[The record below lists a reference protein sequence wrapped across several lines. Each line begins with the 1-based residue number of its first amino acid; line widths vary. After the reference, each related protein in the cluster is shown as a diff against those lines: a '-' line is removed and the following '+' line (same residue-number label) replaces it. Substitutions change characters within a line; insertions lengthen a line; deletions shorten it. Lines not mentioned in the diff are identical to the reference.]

1 MSKRLMI
8 LVLSLLALTG
18 CGEDDMADL
27 NQYLEEVKARPK
39 VPIEPLPIIRPV
51 ESFVFNPE
59 GLRDPFQPLEN
70 ALNGKNVDLSAV
82 NGVKP
87 DLQRKKDE
95 LEAYALDTL
104 RIVGTLTNQKGLW
117 ALIRAQDGSIH
128 RIQAGQHMGLNY
140 GRVIKILPNKIE
152 LMEIVPDRPGTWR
165 EQAASLALAE

>member
-104 RIVGTLTNQKGLW
+104 RMVGTLTNQKGLW
-117 ALIRAQDGSIH
+117 ALVRAQDGSIH

>member
-1 MSKRLMI
+1 MI
-8 LVLSLLALTG
+8 LVLSLLALNG

-59 GLRDPFQPLEN
+59 GLRDPFLPLES

-82 NGVKP
+82 NGIKP

-104 RIVGTLTNQKGLW
+104 RMVGTLTNQKGLW
-117 ALIRAQDGSIH
+117 ALVRAQDGSIH
-128 RIQAGQHMGLNY
+128 RIQAGQYMGLNY
-140 GRVIKILPNKIE
+140 GKVTKILPNKIE

>member
-104 RIVGTLTNQKGLW
+104 RMVGTLTNQKGLW

-152 LMEIVPDRPGTWR
+152 LMEIVPDRTGTWR

>member
-104 RIVGTLTNQKGLW
+104 RMVGTLTNQKGLW